1 MSHYRHLSIEEREKL
16 YLMAEQGETLRQIA
30 RELNRAVSTISREL
44 KRNKAAKYPY
54 SPSRAQRNYEKRRKL
69 CGRKHILSCPE
80 KREYIRHL
88 IQNLHWSPEEIANR
102 LKLESA
108 ALQLSYGSI
117 YRAINAGLF
126 DANKREASRSRK
138 KAFAYHLRRKGK
150 KKRKNGDKSKQG
162 QHYRTAK
169 RIWDRPAE
177 ANDRSELGHFEADTV
192 VYKQGGECLLSLVDR
207 KSRFTLAAKLPN
219 STSEAARDA
228 IVFLLSRLPPDKVK
242 SITPDRGSE
251 FALYEDV
258 TAALGG
264 VPVYFA
270 DPHSPWQRGTNE
282 NTNGLI
288 REFLPKGSDF
298 CLVSDAQI
306 DEFITLL
313 NLRPRKCLNW
323 RSPVEVFFSSPLH
336 LT

>member
-177 ANDRSELGHFEADTV
+177 ANNRSELGHFEADTV

-242 SITPDRGSE
+242 SSRRIAARSLRCMRMLPQHSEGFRSISQIHILPGNAVRTKTPMASFGS
-251 FALYEDV
+251 FCRKDLTSALFRMPRLMSLLLCLICV
-258 TAALGG
+258 PANVLTG
-264 VPVYFA
+264 VLP
-270 DPHSPWQRGTNE
+270 SKSS
-282 NTNGLI
+282 
-288 REFLPKGSDF
+288 FLL
-298 CLVSDAQI
+298 CC
-306 DEFITLL
+306 T
-313 NLRPRKCLNW
+313 
-323 RSPVEVFFSSPLH
+323 
-336 LT
+336 